1 MLWRK
6 WSIRW
11 RKPYDALKSFVAA
24 KALVACWESH
34 DEDSWRST
42 CLQWKRWRKM
52 SWYLSRVEEGVGAVR
67 WESHVT
73 EGVAEEERERP
84 SLRDR
89 ILREDE
95 RERPLDLQ

>member
-1 MLWRK
+1 MLCRK

-34 DEDSWRST
+34 EDESWRST

-52 SWYLSRVEEGVGAVR
+52 SWYLNSGGEGMGAGAMR
-67 WESHVT
+67 WGSHVT
-73 EGVAEEERERP
+73 EEERLYLVIEFFERT
-84 SLRDR
+84 
-89 ILREDE
+89 RESGHST
-95 RERPLDLQ
+95 L

>member
-1 MLWRK
+1 MLCRK

-24 KALVACWESH
+24 NALVACWESH

-52 SWYLSRVEEGVGAVR
+52 SWYLMAEGMGMGAVR

-73 EGVAEEERERP
+73 EGVA
-84 SLRDR
+84 
-89 ILREDE
+89 
-95 RERPLDLQ
+95 

>member
-24 KALVACWESH
+24 NALVACWESH
-34 DEDSWRST
+34 DEESWRST

-52 SWYLSRVEEGVGAVR
+52 SWYLRGEEEGVGAMR
-67 WESHVT
+67 WEES
-73 EGVAEEERERP
+73 
-84 SLRDR
+84 RDGR
-89 ILREDE
+89 GGGRGAGGTW
-95 RERPLDLQ
+95 